1 MAVPKMIE
9 KNMEVVGRDGAHVGF
24 VDQIEGTNE
33 IKLAKDPSDAGGQE
47 HYIPLAWLVHTQIK
61 VHLKLNGDEAKAR
74 WTTH

>member
-24 VDQIEGTNE
+24 VDQ
-33 IKLAKDPSDAGGQE
+33 E
-47 HYIPLAWLVHTQIK
+47 HYIPLDWLVHAQIK